1 MTYMQ
6 ICYDYIYFM
15 ITNQPDTSS
24 QQSIVTQSIREQF
37 AEDIKKWV
45 TLDTQLKVVHEKTKQ
60 MREMKSDLQS
70 RIYDYMEKANLLDK
84 KIGIHD
90 GELRFMEKKEQTTLS
105 FGYIERCLGQILSEK
120 EQVDYILQYLK
131 EKRETQVVKELRRT
145 YTKK

>member
-1 MTYMQ
+1 
-6 ICYDYIYFM
+6 M
-15 ITNQPDTSS
+15 ITNQPDTQS
-24 QQSIVTQSIREQF
+24 QQSIVAQPILASREQF

-70 RIYDYMEKANLLDK
+70 RIYDYMAKANLLDK

-90 GELRFMEKKEQTTLS
+90 GELRFVEKKEQTTLS

>member
-1 MTYMQ
+1 
-6 ICYDYIYFM
+6 M

-24 QQSIVTQSIREQF
+24 QQSIVAQSIREQF

-60 MREMKSDLQS
+60 MREMKCELQT
-70 RIYDYMEKANLLDK
+70 RIHDYMEKANLLDK

>member
-1 MTYMQ
+1 
-6 ICYDYIYFM
+6 M
-15 ITNQPDTSS
+15 ITNQPDTHS
-24 QQSIVTQSIREQF
+24 QQSIIAQPILASREQF

-60 MREMKSDLQS
+60 MREMKNDLQS
-70 RIYDYMEKANLLDK
+70 RIYDYMEKAKLLDK

-90 GELRFMEKKEQTTLS
+90 GELRIVEKKEQTTLS

>member
-1 MTYMQ
+1 M
-6 ICYDYIYFM
+6 
-15 ITNQPDTSS
+15 DTLQ
-24 QQSIVTQSIREQF
+24 QQSIVVPSTREQF
-37 AEDIKKWV
+37 AENIKKWV

-60 MREMKSDLQS
+60 MREMRHVLQCQ
-70 RIYDYMEKANLLDK
+70 IYDYMEKTNLLDR

-90 GELRFMEKKEQTTLS
+90 GELRFVEKKEQTALS

-131 EKRETQVVKELRRT
+131 EKRETQVIKEIRRT

>member
-1 MTYMQ
+1 M
-6 ICYDYIYFM
+6 IIYIFM

-24 QQSIVTQSIREQF
+24 QQSIVAQSIREQF

-60 MREMKSDLQS
+60 MREMKCELQT

>member
-1 MTYMQ
+1 M
-6 ICYDYIYFM
+6 IIYIFM

-24 QQSIVTQSIREQF
+24 QQSIVAQSIREQF

-60 MREMKSDLQS
+60 MREMKCELQT
-70 RIYDYMEKANLLDK
+70 RIHDYMEKANLLDK

>member
-1 MTYMQ
+1 M
-6 ICYDYIYFM
+6 IIYIFM
-15 ITNQPDTSS
+15 ITNQPDTPP
-24 QQSIVTQSIREQF
+24 QQSIVVQPSREQF

-60 MREMKSDLQS
+60 MREMKSDLQT

-90 GELRFMEKKEQTTLS
+90 GELRFIEKKEQTTLS

-131 EKRETQVVKELRRT
+131 EKRETQVIKELRRT

>member
-1 MTYMQ
+1 
-6 ICYDYIYFM
+6 M
-15 ITNQPDTSS
+15 ITNQPDTPP
-24 QQSIVTQSIREQF
+24 QQSIVAQPSREQF

-60 MREMKSDLQS
+60 MREMKSDLQT

-131 EKRETQVVKELRRT
+131 EKRETQMIKELRRT
-145 YTKK
+145 YAKK

>member
-1 MTYMQ
+1 
-6 ICYDYIYFM
+6 M
-15 ITNQPDTSS
+15 ITNQPDTPP
-24 QQSIVTQSIREQF
+24 QQSIVAQPNREQF

-60 MREMKSDLQS
+60 MREMKSDLQT

-90 GELRFMEKKEQTTLS
+90 GELRFVEKKEQTTLS

-131 EKRETQVVKELRRT
+131 EKRETQMIKELRRT

>member
-1 MTYMQ
+1 
-6 ICYDYIYFM
+6 M
-15 ITNQPDTSS
+15 ITNPPDVPS
-24 QQSIVTQSIREQF
+24 QQIVLSTREQF

-45 TLDTQLKVVHEKTKQ
+45 MLDTQLKVVHEKQKQ
-60 MREMKSDLQS
+60 MREMKQVLQ
-70 RIYDYMEKANLLDK
+70 RQIYDYMEKTSLLDK

-90 GELRFMEKKEQTTLS
+90 GELRFTEKKEQTALS

-131 EKRETQVVKELRRT
+131 EKRETQVVNELRRT

>member
-1 MTYMQ
+1 MQ

>member
-1 MTYMQ
+1 
-6 ICYDYIYFM
+6 M
-15 ITNQPDTSS
+15 ITNQPDTPS
-24 QQSIVTQSIREQF
+24 QQSIVAQPILASREQF

-70 RIYDYMEKANLLDK
+70 RIYDYMEKTKLLDK

>member
-1 MTYMQ
+1 
-6 ICYDYIYFM
+6 M
-15 ITNQPDTSS
+15 ITNQPDTQS
-24 QQSIVTQSIREQF
+24 QQSIIAQPILASREQF

-60 MREMKSDLQS
+60 MREMKSDLQT

>member
-1 MTYMQ
+1 
-6 ICYDYIYFM
+6 M
-15 ITNQPDTSS
+15 ITNQPDTPP
-24 QQSIVTQSIREQF
+24 QQSIVVQPSREQF

-60 MREMKSDLQS
+60 MREMKSDLQT

-90 GELRFMEKKEQTTLS
+90 GELRFIEKKEQTTLS

-131 EKRETQVVKELRRT
+131 EKRETQVIKELRRT

>member
-1 MTYMQ
+1 
-6 ICYDYIYFM
+6 M

-24 QQSIVTQSIREQF
+24 QQWVITQSSLSDREQF

-70 RIYDYMEKANLLDK
+70 RIYNYMEKAKLLDK
-84 KIGIHD
+84 KVGIHD
-90 GELRFMEKKEQTTLS
+90 GELRFMEKKEQTALS
-105 FGYIERCLGQILSEK
+105 FGYIERCLGQILTEK

>member
-1 MTYMQ
+1 
-6 ICYDYIYFM
+6 M
-15 ITNQPDTSS
+15 ITNQPDTPS
-24 QQSIVTQSIREQF
+24 QQSIVAQPILASREQF

-45 TLDTQLKVVHEKTKQ
+45 TLDTQLKVVNEKTKQ

-70 RIYDYMEKANLLDK
+70 RIYDYMEKTKLLDK

>member
-1 MTYMQ
+1 
-6 ICYDYIYFM
+6 M

-60 MREMKSDLQS
+60 MREMKSDLQIK
-70 RIYDYMEKANLLDK
+70 IYDYMEKANLLDK

-90 GELRFMEKKEQTTLS
+90 GELRFVEKKEQTTLS

>member
-1 MTYMQ
+1 
-6 ICYDYIYFM
+6 
-15 ITNQPDTSS
+15 
-24 QQSIVTQSIREQF
+24 
-37 AEDIKKWV
+37 
-45 TLDTQLKVVHEKTKQ
+45 
-60 MREMKSDLQS
+60 MKSDLQI
-70 RIYDYMEKANLLDK
+70 RIYDYMEKAKLLDK